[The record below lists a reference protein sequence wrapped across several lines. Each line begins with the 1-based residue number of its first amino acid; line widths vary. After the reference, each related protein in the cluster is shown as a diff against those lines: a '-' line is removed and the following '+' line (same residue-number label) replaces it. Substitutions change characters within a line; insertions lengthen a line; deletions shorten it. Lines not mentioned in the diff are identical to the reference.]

1 MEGQLHFLVSARKYR
16 PVNFETVIGQEAVT
30 TTLKNAI
37 KREQIAHAYLFCGPR
52 GVGKTSCARIFAK
65 NINCETPIEGEACGK
80 CTSCKIFQEGES
92 MAVFE
97 LDAASNNSV
106 EDIRELVN
114 QVRIPPQTGKY
125 KVYIIDEVHMLSQ
138 AAFNAFLKTLEEPPA
153 YAIFILATTEKH
165 KILPTILSRCQI
177 FDFKRVEVPEITQHL
192 ENICKKENIEYEKEA
207 LFIIAQKCEG
217 CIRDALSLLDK
228 IISFSSGKISLQKT
242 QEHLNVLDD
251 VILLQFIEYMLAQ
264 NITDSLLKF
273 NEVYRKGF
281 EGDVVLEGLINCFRN
296 LLICKEEKLTSLL
309 EVNELYKDQYKKIAD
324 KCEVDFIVSSIN
336 ILNENIIQ
344 YKNAN
349 NKQLHVELLLIKLNY
364 LKQTLQFVEDDQ
376 TVKKKQ

>member
-1 MEGQLHFLVSARKYR
+1 MQEQQHFLVSARKYR

-37 KREQIAHAYLFCGPR
+37 KRDQVAHAYLFCGPR

-65 NINCETPIEGEACGK
+65 NINCENSVDGESCGT

-106 EDIRELVN
+106 EDIRELVS
-114 QVRIPPQTGKY
+114 QVRIPPQSGKY

-138 AAFNAFLKTLEEPPA
+138 AAFNAFLKTLEEPPS

-177 FDFKRVEVPEITQHL
+177 FDFKRVEVSDITYHL
-192 ENICKKENIEYEKEA
+192 ENICKQENIEYEREC
-207 LFIIAQKCEG
+207 LFLIAQKCEG

-228 IISFSSGKISLQKT
+228 IISFSSGKITLQQI
-242 QEHLNVLDD
+242 QEHLNILDEG
-251 VILLQFIEYMLAQ
+251 ILLQLIEYMLVQ
-264 NITDSLLKF
+264 NITDSLLQF
-273 NEVYRKGF
+273 NNIYRKGF
-281 EGDVVLEGLINCFRN
+281 EGDIIVEGLINCFRN
-296 LLICKEEKLTSLL
+296 LLICKDEKLIALL
-309 EVNELYKDQYKKIAD
+309 EVNELYKPKYKEIAEN
-324 KCEVDFIVSSIN
+324 CGIDFIISSMN
-336 ILNENIIQ
+336 ILNENILQ
-344 YKNAN
+344 YKSAN
-349 NKQLHVELLLIKLNY
+349 NKQLNIEILLIKLNY
-364 LKQTLQFVEDDQ
+364 LKQTLQLVGEDES
-376 TVKKKQ
+376 VKKK